1 MKMLNAWTLELDE
14 PEAAVAGILKQLDL
28 ENNLQSRAAGFV
40 SCSHEFIETGVL
52 QAICDALPFEVV
64 GCTTFA
70 NATNE
75 EAGSIL
81 FCLTVLTADDCS
93 FAAALSPPLK
103 GDIVTCLTDTYDDAA
118 TRLDAPPKL
127 VLAFV
132 PMMDFLGGGL
142 IIHALDKAVL
152 GTPIFGT
159 TACDSA
165 KALYSRSYTIF
176 NGQHTLD
183 RLPMLLISGNVN
195 PRFVVTATSK
205 QHLRKQQAVITDAEG
220 SLLKEING
228 VSVKNYLESI
238 GLLQKSSESGLSSVS
253 FMVNY
258 QDGTQPLARAIY
270 SLNKDGS
277 AVCGGLMPKGSFL
290 SFGRMEVEDI
300 LQSAE
305 LSLEK
310 ILAHDNIN
318 GIITFPCLGRN
329 LILGMDY
336 MREIDLVQKTIPRDL
351 PVHLAYSGGEVCP
364 VYDES
369 GNTVN
374 SFHNFTFVAC
384 AL

>member
-14 PEAAVAGILKQLDL
+14 PETAVAEILQQLDL
-28 ENNLQSRAAGFV
+28 ENNLLSRAAGFV
-40 SCSHEFIETGVL
+40 TCSYDFIETGIL

-70 NATNE
+70 NATNG
-75 EAGSIL
+75 EAGSML
-81 FCLTVLTADDCS
+81 LCLTVLTADDCS
-93 FAAALSPPLK
+93 FASALSPPLK
-103 GDIVTCLTDTYDDAA
+103 GDIISCLAGTYDEAA
-118 TRLDAPPKL
+118 AKLDGPPKL

-152 GTPIFGT
+152 STPIFGT

-165 KALYSRSYTIF
+165 KELYSRSYTIF
-176 NGQHTLD
+176 NGQHTQD
-183 RLPMLLISGNVN
+183 RLPMLLISGRVN

-205 QHLRKQQAVITDAEG
+205 QHLRKQQAVITDSEG

-228 VSVKNYLESI
+228 VSVRSYLESI
-238 GLLQKSSESGLSSVS
+238 GLLQKGSENGLSSVS

-258 QDGTQPLARAIY
+258 DNGTQPLARAIY

-300 LQSAE
+300 LHSAE
-305 LSLEK
+305 MSLKKVLLHE
-310 ILAHDNIN
+310 DIN

-336 MREIDLVQKTIPRDL
+336 MREIELVQKTIPPDL

-374 SFHNFTFVAC
+374 NFHNFTFVAC